1 MLKYVNF
8 SNKKKFEISKNNLHL
23 KEIEKLSIFLSRI
36 FKKNSKFQLKQGYSI
51 EFLNWLYNE
60 NPNGKAIINNVY
72 EGEKIIAHFA
82 LVPITVL
89 YNNRTCKSALSVF
102 TSIDENH
109 RNLLFFYQLANQ
121 SFELAKSLGIRFI
134 ISVASEIGSEL
145 YIKCFKF
152 KLIAPL
158 DVKISWSKFQERNE
172 TNHKFEILR
181 DNATVQWRL
190 RNPRFK
196 YQVFKENE
204 KYIIFNNNYK
214 LFKMNMGYISNIDL
228 DLKNMIIFNKKKI
241 STPLNIWMGLNN
253 NLKDEK
259 ISFNFPN
266 ILKPSPSNF
275 IIKDLENE
283 KINLVK
289 NDIKINLIDYEV
301 F

>member
-1 MLKYVNF
+1 MLEYVKS
-8 SNKKKFEISKNNLHL
+8 SNKKNEISKNNLSL

-60 NPNGKAIINNVY
+60 NPNGPSIINNVY
-72 EGEKIIAHFA
+72 ENEKIIAHFA

-89 YNNRTCKSALSVF
+89 FNNKTYKSALSLF

-109 RNLLFFYQLANQ
+109 RNLYFFHQLASE
-121 SFELAKSLGIRFI
+121 SFELARSEGIRFI
-134 ISVASEIGSEL
+134 MSIASEVGSEL

-158 DVKISWSKFQERNE
+158 DVKIGWSKFQEKNKSQ
-172 TNHKFEILR
+172 HKFEVLR
-181 DNATVQWRL
+181 DNTTLQWRL

-196 YQVFKENE
+196 YQIFKENE

-214 LFKMNMGYISNIDL
+214 LFKMNMGYISNINL
-228 DLKNMIIFNKKKI
+228 DLHNKIISNKKWNLN
-241 STPLNIWMGLNN
+241 PLNIWMGLNN
-253 NLKDEK
+253 NLKEEK
-259 ISFNFPN
+259 MSFNFPN
-266 ILKPSPSNF
+266 VLKPSPSNL
-275 IIKDLENE
+275 IIKDLTSEE
-283 KINLVK
+283 INLVRE
-289 NDIKINLIDYEV
+289 DVKINLIDYEV